1 MLSFPEKF
9 YKKEIKWDF
18 PIGELRKRSWAAQLE
33 VLKVIADIC
42 EKYQLD
48 WYVYWGTLIGAVR
61 HKGFIPWDDDID
73 IALRKED
80 YIRFLEVA
88 PSELPSEYCI
98 LNSYTEKEYTNYFSR
113 ITNRHAID
121 YSIQGM
127 RRYHGFPFV
136 AGIDI
141 FPLYYIPENS
151 EEAEMQ
157 KQLLALIGQIVDLCE
172 YRATLNGQEQ
182 EEEYHEIE
190 ETIRDGL
197 TALEELTGFCFETNR
212 SLQNQLT
219 ILYDQICRMYNAKES
234 RAVTA
239 FPIYMKNG
247 YEVEGELIERTV
259 ILPFENMNVRA
270 PIGYDSILRKTF
282 QDYMTPV
289 RGKGS
294 HKDLFYK
301 SQMELL
307 EKYICK
313 MVNEDLRE
321 NDALREKQKQA
332 VYEQTENVR
341 SKKTVLFCCT
351 MSEMLSYDG
360 FAIEKLRYVLNTF
373 CDKEEIVLWWRPC
386 VLDTPSVRFLKEMIP
401 DFLREYRELIEEYR
415 RQGIGILDE
424 TGNVAW
430 AVENCDA
437 YYGDPGETAEL
448 FAKTGRPMMYQ
459 NYEII

>member
-1 MLSFPEKF
+1 M
-9 YKKEIKWDF
+9 
-18 PIGELRKRSWAAQLE
+18 
-33 VLKVIADIC
+33 
-42 EKYQLD
+42 
-48 WYVYWGTLIGAVR
+48 
-61 HKGFIPWDDDID
+61 
-73 IALRKED
+73 
-80 YIRFLEVA
+80 
-88 PSELPSEYCI
+88 
-98 LNSYTEKEYTNYFSR
+98 
-113 ITNRHAID
+113 
-121 YSIQGM
+121 
-127 RRYHGFPFV
+127 
-136 AGIDI
+136 
-141 FPLYYIPENS
+141 
-151 EEAEMQ
+151 
-157 KQLLALIGQIVDLCE
+157 
-172 YRATLNGQEQ
+172 NGQEQ
-182 EEEYHEIE
+182 EEYHKIE
-190 ETIRDGL
+190 ETIGDGL

-239 FPIYMKNG
+239 FPIYMING

-259 ILPFENMNVRA
+259 MLPFENMNVRA

-301 SQMELL
+301 SQIELL

-321 NDALREKQKQA
+321 NDTLREKQKQA
-332 VYEQTENVR
+332 VYEQTENIR

-351 MSEMLSYDG
+351 ISEMLSYDG

-459 NYEII
+459 NYEIM